1 MSEQAVPE
9 RDPQR
14 RTDDVRADAVAA
26 EDTAEEDVIVGDD
39 PGSRTGQVLGQS
51 VPIPTDAAVA
61 GPGDPETG
69 AVRDEEGRPTT
80 EKPYT
85 GKPST

>member
-9 RDPQR
+9 REPDR
-14 RTDDVRADAVAA
+14 RADDVAVEDAVA
-26 EDTAEEDVIVGDD
+26 EDAVAVDD

-51 VPIPTDAAVA
+51 VPIPPAAAVA
-61 GPGDPETG
+61 EPTTPETG
-69 AVRDEEGRPTT
+69 AVRDAEGRPTS

-85 GKPST
+85 